1 MIKRAAL
8 NVSLT
13 PELVTFIAEQ
23 VASGR
28 YASASEVVRA
38 ALRCLEREEGTT
50 SSRFEKA
57 ASS

>member
-1 MIKRAAL
+1 MTSRASL

-13 PELVTFIAEQ
+13 PELVAFVAPQ

-38 ALRCLEREEGTT
+38 ALRCLKRETGT
-50 SSRFEKA
+50 SQRNDKA
-57 ASS
+57 VLS